1 MEKYLWLIYALA
13 AGLCWGTYVPLIAH
27 GGQELKSRYGAFL
40 CVGIAYVLI
49 AVLFPLA
56 RFYMV
61 GTENLNINATG
72 VIFACLAGTA
82 GALGALCVIF
92 ATSAAPD
99 KSYTLY
105 IAPIIFGLAPLLNT
119 VVSMFWHPK
128 EGAFS
133 FGLPEQMPGWM
144 FYVGVVL
151 VGLGSALVLLSKPE
165 EATKPK
171 TAASPGAAVVAD
183 ASQGPASPSIVSD
196 R

>member
-1 MEKYLWLIYALA
+1 MDRYVWLIYALA
-13 AGLCWGTYVPLIAH
+13 AGICWGTYVPMIAH

-61 GTENLNINATG
+61 GRENLQINATG
-72 VIFACLAGTA
+72 VTFACLAGVA

-92 ATSAAPD
+92 SSTASGKDLA
-99 KSYTLY
+99 LY
-105 IAPIIFGLAPLLNT
+105 IAPIIFGTAPLLNT
-119 VVSMFWHPK
+119 VVSMVWQPK
-128 EGAFS
+128 KGAFS
-133 FGLPEQMPGWM
+133 FGLPENMPGWP

-151 VGLGSALVLLSKPE
+151 VGLGSVLVLLSKPE
-165 EATKPK
+165 EAAKPK
-171 TAASPGAAVVAD
+171 VETAVVH
-183 ASQGPASPSIVSD
+183 SGI

>member
-13 AGLCWGTYVPLIAH
+13 AGVCWGTYVPLIAH
-27 GGQELKSRYGAFL
+27 GGQELRSRYGAFL

-61 GTENLNINATG
+61 GTENLKIDATG

-99 KSYTLY
+99 KSAV

-119 VVSMFWHPK
+119 VVSMFWQPK
-128 EGAFS
+128 QGAFS
-133 FGLPEQMPGWM
+133 FAMPEHMPSWL
-144 FYVGVVL
+144 FFVGVVSI
-151 VGLGSALVLLSKPE
+151 GLGSALVLLFKPE
-165 EATKPK
+165 EAPKTK
-171 TAASPGAAVVAD
+171 TAARQGSAVVVD
-183 ASQGPASPSIVSD
+183 ASGGSAP
-196 R
+196 

>member
-1 MEKYLWLIYALA
+1 MDRYLWLIYALA
-13 AGLCWGTYVPLIAH
+13 AGVCWGTYVPMIAH

-61 GTENLNINATG
+61 GRENLQINATG
-72 VIFACLAGTA
+72 VTFACLAGVA

-92 ATSAAPD
+92 ASSAAPD
-99 KSYTLY
+99 KSYALY

-119 VVSMFWHPK
+119 VVSMVWQPK
-128 EGAFS
+128 KGAFS
-133 FGLPEQMPGWM
+133 FGLPENMPGWM

-151 VGLGSALVLLSKPE
+151 VGLGSALVLLSTPE
-165 EATKPK
+165 EGAKPK
-171 TAASPGAAVVAD
+171 AETAAAVLESGV
-183 ASQGPASPSIVSD
+183 

>member
-13 AGLCWGTYVPLIAH
+13 AGLCWGTYVPLITH

-61 GTENLNINATG
+61 GTEKLEINATG
-72 VIFACLAGTA
+72 VTFACLAGAA

-92 ATSAAPD
+92 ASLAAPPG
-99 KSYTLY
+99 KNYALY

-128 EGAFS
+128 QGAFS

-165 EATKPK
+165 EATNPK

-183 ASQGPASPSIVSD
+183 ASGGSASPSITSN
-196 R
+196 

>member
-1 MEKYLWLIYALA
+1 M
-13 AGLCWGTYVPLIAH
+13 IAH

-61 GTENLNINATG
+61 GRERLEINATG
-72 VIFACLAGTA
+72 ITFACLAGAA

-92 ATSAAPD
+92 ASSAAPD
-99 KSYTLY
+99 KSYALY

-119 VVSMFWHPK
+119 VVSMVWQPK
-128 EGAFS
+128 KGAFS
-133 FGLPEQMPGWM
+133 FGLPENMPGWM

-165 EATKPK
+165 EGPKPK
-171 TAASPGAAVVAD
+171 AETASNVLQSGSV
-183 ASQGPASPSIVSD
+183 